1 MNGSMLFGACLLL
14 FAMVAS
20 LALAAFCAA
29 METGFMSVSRG
40 RIMHLVREGS
50 AAAGMLQKA
59 LSRMSRTLTTL
70 LIGNNFAAVTF
81 SSSSAALAVMLFPS
95 SPVARGVWTAVAAFT
110 VLYLGEFVPKLLF
123 SSRPLSRLVR
133 AAAVFRLFD
142 IAMRPVTSFAM
153 WFTGFFIPKGDKR
166 EKVTANDL
174 VRILQDRKNGV
185 KLTDFECALVTRI
198 VVLRRKGENVT
209 VEGLLKAIDDE
220 PSL

>member
-1 MNGSMLFGACLLL
+1 MNGSGWLCACLLA
-14 FAMVAS
+14 FVMVAS

-50 AAAGMLQKA
+50 AAALTLQKA
-59 LSRMSRTLTTL
+59 LSQMSRTLTTL
-70 LIGNNFAAVTF
+70 LIGNNFAAVSF
-81 SSSSAALAVMLFPS
+81 SASSAALAAILFPS
-95 SPVARGVWTAVAAFT
+95 SSIARGIWTAMAAFA
-110 VLYLGEFVPKLLF
+110 VLYLGEFVPKLFF

-133 AAAVFRLFD
+133 TAAVFRLFD
-142 IAMRPVTSFAM
+142 IVMRPATSFVM
-153 WFTGFFIPKGDKR
+153 WFTGFFIPRGDKR

-174 VRILQDRKNGV
+174 VCILQDRKNGV

-209 VEGLLKAIDDE
+209 VESLLKAIDDE